1 MKEDLTGQQRA
12 GWKVLKFEGYGYA
25 GSERWLCR
33 CGCGTEEILTRRTL
47 SRRRS
52 CGCRAPNPKVPKPG
66 EKYKMLTVIGLN
78 EKLSTGST
86 KVFDCLCDCGKTT
99 HRERSALVRE
109 NANKSCGCLQEQS
122 IRSVNGMS
130 KTPEYAIWQGMKSR
144 CNTKSNAAYRY
155 YGGRGI
161 RVCDRWNDSFMDFYA
176 DVGPRPHP
184 EFSLDRVDSDGD
196 YEPGNVVWASSE
208 QQWQNRKKR
217 GLTFASLQAKVREID
232 LPGGPASQESDEQF
246 INSCIAALR
255 SMSIECDLRGVSLEA
270 VAMKAIKC

>member
-1 MKEDLTGQQRA
+1 
-12 GWKVLKFEGYGYA
+12 
-25 GSERWLCR
+25 
-33 CGCGTEEILTRRTL
+33 
-47 SRRRS
+47 
-52 CGCRAPNPKVPKPG
+52 
-66 EKYKMLTVIGLN
+66 MLTVLALN
-78 EKLSTGST
+78 EHLSVGST

-130 KTPEYAIWQGMKSR
+130 KTPEYQIWQGMKSR
-144 CNTKSNAAYRY
+144 CNNEGNGAYRY

-161 RVCDRWNDSFMDFYA
+161 RVCDRWNGSFMDFYA

-184 EFSLDRVDSDGD
+184 EYSLDRIDPDGN

-217 GLTFASLQAKVREID
+217 GLTFASLQEKLRKMTSN
-232 LPGGPASQESDEQF
+232 PRSASKKSDEEF
-246 INSCIAALR
+246 VDYCIELLR
-255 SMSIECDLRGVSLEA
+255 SMSAECDVRGLSLEA
-270 VAMKAIKC
+270 VAMKAIRC